1 MSIRDRNFREW
12 MSSDHPYQPPSP
24 VDDSH
29 PSATLKS
36 TQKFFI
42 NPPFSLSQEAPMP
55 FFFRIIAKNSK
66 CDELPEVA
74 LRRSP
79 TTTLPNVA
87 EEFPAKKK
95 SVSFKEEI
103 ESISPKPENA
113 SRAVKT
119 SDNGKHSPEYPKNPP
134 RIESIKLKLDVSN
147 NNVSIIKNTDSPAPK
162 SDKKHKQKKEKKN
175 KSEHSLPKYTI
186 DRERSQPKREEKR
199 DEYEFDDDIDQQ
211 KLGFLN
217 AFQLTAKKNLE
228 RERSDT
234 KARLECIAST
244 NNKHNLS
251 QKPTESNI
259 NKRKSKE
266 PVKSAPKKYK
276 FHEMKSLN
284 EGNKFLFTKTGDGHE
299 ITFDMS
305 PKPLGTKPPLSKVK
319 SDIMLAQQRADAK
332 ASKEQM
338 NRADKPAVN
347 NEQSS
352 NDKLN
357 NNASKAA
364 VPMKPKKLPMLL
376 PKQPSPASSPSVVQ
390 SGPSAVSPTAY
401 VIKKP
406 EAKQSYG
413 GGEISVT
420 KINEQNPQMRI
431 YGPKSPVSKNK
442 EPSSA
447 PQFKAP
453 DVFAQPLPPKPK
465 SNSSLPPPSQI
476 LKPYGMPIKM
486 PKNIPENMQTPYGCR
501 TPFYVPNSPSYT
513 PNFDL
518 KPTFKYAD
526 PNHYANFMQTMFS
539 PADKPLSPVAP
550 PRSSTKPE
558 NPLKRPSSESSS
570 SPVPAKRKSPS
581 PTKSAAEG
589 DSKSIC
595 ILNKINFPSSLSV
608 TLTNEQEENKKEQLR
623 NKNQSTVNN
632 NIEIIKLSEEK
643 ESKASAASQPPV
655 VKSANTSPTDKKAAS
670 PSDKKSSETK
680 KAPMPPLVPTAN
692 SLMGNPLM
700 TPPIVKAFSASGPC
714 FQRAFLE
721 SLITTSG
728 KQNAEKM
735 AQVLKKDAPELL
747 QEIKTE
753 DDVAP
758 EPARS
763 MPMLTPKSF
772 ARMPDAPPNSSR
784 KNVSKTPPPSKS
796 GDKASMD
803 KKSLT
808 PPPLSQEAMMLN
820 QANAAQAVQL
830 SMMLNALNAAAGKQP
845 FGYPD
850 YATMQRNML
859 LETLRKNMET
869 SNAYLA
875 MQMHQQHNQKNPSK
889 PSSSASSQSS
899 KH

>member
-1 MSIRDRNFREW
+1 
-12 MSSDHPYQPPSP
+12 
-24 VDDSH
+24 
-29 PSATLKS
+29 
-36 TQKFFI
+36 
-42 NPPFSLSQEAPMP
+42 MP

-95 SVSFKEEI
+95 SVSFKEDI
-103 ESISPKPENA
+103 ESIPSKSETENKV
-113 SRAVKT
+113 VK
-119 SDNGKHSPEYPKNPP
+119 SNDNGKRSPEYPKNPP
-134 RIESIKLKLDVSN
+134 RIETIKLKLDVSN

-186 DRERSQPKREEKR
+186 DRERSQPKKEEKK

-217 AFQLTAKKNLE
+217 TFQLTAKKILE

-234 KARLECIAST
+234 KAKSDCIAST

-276 FHEMKSLN
+276 FHEMKSLD

-305 PKPLGTKPPLSKVK
+305 PKPLGTKPSLSKVK
-319 SDIMLAQQRADAK
+319 SCIMQAQLRAEARHNRDMLKRIDK
-332 ASKEQM
+332 AFVHNE
-338 NRADKPAVN
+338 PVN
-347 NEQSS
+347 N
-352 NDKLN
+352 N
-357 NNASKAA
+357 NVHKM
-364 VPMKPKKLPMLL
+364 VPPKPKKLPMLL
-376 PKQPSPASSPSVVQ
+376 PKQSSPATSPSVVQ
-390 SGPSAVSPTAY
+390 NGPSAVSPTAY

-406 EAKQSYG
+406 EAKQNYST
-413 GGEISVT
+413 GEISVT

-431 YGPKSPVSKNK
+431 YGPKSPVNVSN
-442 EPSSA
+442 EPSSS

-476 LKPYGMPIKM
+476 LKPYGYPIKM

-501 TPFYVPNSPSYT
+501 TPFYVPNSPSYS

-518 KPTFKYAD
+518 KPQYKYAN
-526 PNHYANFMQTMFS
+526 PSVYANFMQSMFS
-539 PADKPLSPVAP
+539 PADKPLSPVGP
-550 PRSSTKPE
+550 SGSSPKPLE
-558 NPLKRPSSESSS
+558 NSLKRPSSENTS
-570 SPVPAKRKSPS
+570 SPIPPKRKSPS
-581 PTKSAAEG
+581 PTKNVAEG

-595 ILNKINFPSSLSV
+595 ILNQINFPSSLSV

-623 NKNQSTVNN
+623 NKKQSTVNN

-643 ESKASAASQPPV
+643 ESKASAANQPPV
-655 VKSANTSPTDKKAAS
+655 VKSANTSPTDKKVAS
-670 PSDKKSSETK
+670 TSDKKPSETK
-680 KAPMPPLVPTAN
+680 KISMPPLVPTAN
-692 SLMGNPLM
+692 SLMANATQML
-700 TPPIVKAFSASGPC
+700 PPPVAKALTESGPC

-721 SLITTSG
+721 SLMTVTG
-728 KQNAEKM
+728 KQNAEKN
-735 AQVLKKDAPELL
+735 ALARKKDMPELM
-747 QEIKTE
+747 QEINTE
-753 DDVAP
+753 KDGVAP
-758 EPARS
+758 EQPRP

-784 KNVSKTPPPSKS
+784 KNISKTPPPSKS
-796 GDKASMD
+796 GDKASID

-808 PPPLSQEAMMLN
+808 PPPLSQEAMMFSQSN
-820 QANAAQAVQL
+820 AQAVQL
-830 SMMLNALNAAAGKQP
+830 SMMLNALNAATKSP
-845 FGYPD
+845 FSYPD

-859 LETLRKNMET
+859 LETLRKNVES

-875 MQMHQQHNQKNPSK
+875 MQMQQQLNQKNPSK

-899 KH
+899 KHWTKTIFA